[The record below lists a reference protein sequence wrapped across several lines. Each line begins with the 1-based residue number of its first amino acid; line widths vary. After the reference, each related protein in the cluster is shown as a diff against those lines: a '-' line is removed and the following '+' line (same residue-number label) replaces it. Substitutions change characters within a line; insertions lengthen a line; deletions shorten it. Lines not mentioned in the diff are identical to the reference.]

1 MYYHRVKNRKI
12 IISIWEFTRL
22 YLVRVLIARNRLPFW
37 QFVTKLSNR
46 ATFDALAFLVI
57 KCFGHL
63 SIGPI
68 LGDKDPWREG
78 NIHETLIRCPM
89 SSLSCVSVFPR
100 ATEHI
105 FWPRNH
111 YFQLT
116 DPWDMRKKRIFF
128 SKFSSLR
135 FLYAFFD
142 FFPFIT
148 LVIFWFQSTG
158 HSFSP
163 RDVIFGLREPCT
175 TRNWRPLTFFEN
187 SIFYG

>member
-1 MYYHRVKNRKI
+1 MRVP
-12 IISIWEFTRL
+12 
-22 YLVRVLIARNRLPFW
+22 IARNRLPFW

-128 SKFSSLR
+128 KILFFSTFYRYFYFFPLIFIPDSKPR
-135 FLYAFFD
+135 FKRPLVDVRLLDLSGIGIYCLKTCLFFD
-142 FFPFIT
+142 AFCPQRFF
-148 LVIFWFQSTG
+148 
-158 HSFSP
+158 
-163 RDVIFGLREPCT
+163 
-175 TRNWRPLTFFEN
+175 
-187 SIFYG
+187 